1 MAVAPALEDSAP
13 GNNFRKTLPG
23 ALSSNEGLDSP
34 VSMQTANLSLHGSR
48 WQALLPLMVLHCHMV
63 VVVVVAVVVAVVR
76 LVVMV
81 RVKVTSTGVMVACVS
96 LRLLSRDIQC
106 LRAR

>member
-34 VSMQTANLSLHGSR
+34 VSMQTTNLNLHGSR

-63 VVVVVAVVVAVVR
+63 VVVVVAVVAVAPALEDSAPGNNFR
-76 LVVMV
+76 KILP
-81 RVKVTSTGVMVACVS
+81 GALS
-96 LRLLSRDIQC
+96 LNEGLD
-106 LRAR
+106 